1 MLDLAW
7 VVLKG
12 VKGIALV
19 YEERGAGLV
28 ISIMFEAFVTALLD

>member
-28 ISIMFEAFVTALLD
+28 ISMFEAFVTALLD